1 MIPIL
6 DISSYGPHADTV
18 FHSRLPTFNSENMA
32 AVFITCD
39 KLFGLVLH
47 MRHIIGASQG
57 STDVII
63 TSQGGTILL
72 LQMQRQRREV
82 TCQGHTV
89 GRC

>member
-1 MIPIL
+1 MVLIL
-6 DISSYGPHADTV
+6 DTV

-32 AVFITCD
+32 VVFITYD

-47 MRHIIGASQG
+47 MHHIIGACQG
-57 STDVII
+57 GTNIII
-63 TSQGGTILL
+63 TSQRGTILL